1 METESKVSTIFFSK
15 EKLLDIVSKNQNFK
29 KALWK
34 EAAIEIIGL
43 YGIFEEI
50 ESGRSHH
57 YHDIT
62 IMCHES
68 SVYIAGS
75 NKEEEDETFEIPRGY
90 GIFVLNGTVRI
101 NDSVVEK
108 FNFISAEVDDR
119 KANVYLGTVLLVV
132 PPTALSVM
140 RLTNPLMQHQA
151 DPLGQVLQSLAYSSK
166 EGKMEILEAVIDSL
180 TLTKLSQLV
189 ENDKDFSKT
198 DQDKKFV
205 NDVILKKRE
214 AIVDAVANSEHFRD
228 SKIGRTRAL
237 SENSGRIKSVG

>member
-1 METESKVSTIFFSK
+1 MI
-15 EKLLDIVSKNQNFK
+15 NFR

-43 YGIFEEI
+43 YGIFDEI

-62 IMCHES
+62 TMCHES

-75 NKEEEDETFEIPRGY
+75 SKQEGDDMFEIPRGY

-101 NDSVVEK
+101 NDTVIEK

-119 KANVYLGTVLLVV
+119 TGHCVSGHCVAGC
-132 PPTALSVM
+132 TAHCVISYASA
-140 RLTNPLMQHQA
+140 NPLMQHQA
-151 DPLGQVLQSLAYSSK
+151 DPIGQVLQSLAYSSK
-166 EGKMEILEAVIDSL
+166 EGKMEILKAVMDTL

-189 ENDKDFSKT
+189 DNDKDFSKT

-205 NDVILKKRE
+205 NDVMLKKRA
-214 AIVDAVANSEHFRD
+214 AIVDAVANSEHFQN
-228 SKIGRTRAL
+228 SKIRRQGP
-237 SENSGRIKSVG
+237 